1 MQLRRGIDGRKRTRD
16 IRMDVLGLNEGS
28 EAGLLPRGA
37 GDIGK
42 HVCVI
47 RLCEDKYPDY
57 DSGNDQ

>member
-1 MQLRRGIDGRKRTRD
+1 
-16 IRMDVLGLNEGS
+16 MDVLGLNEGS

-47 RLCEDKYPDY
+47 PVCEDKYPDY